1 MLVLSRRTDEM
12 IILRVP
18 NYPPITLTVVE
29 VRALR
34 GRVRLGITA
43 PRDTTIHRAEIDAHL
58 VATGEIIP
66 YTPPPLPT
74 ETVPAAV
81 FVTRDREC
89 LRLREH
95 LDAQHTANTELL
107 VALEECQ
114 RERDDLKRQRDSALR
129 CAIHAKTERNA

>member
-1 MLVLSRRTDEM
+1 MLVLSRRTDET

-66 YTPPPLPT
+66 YTPPRPT
-74 ETVPAAV
+74 PTPEAP
-81 FVTRDREC
+81 R
-89 LRLREH
+89 
-95 LDAQHTANTELL
+95 
-107 VALEECQ
+107 
-114 RERDDLKRQRDSALR
+114 
-129 CAIHAKTERNA
+129 